1 MIREQCKGAK
11 HGELWKY
18 ENFKDQIQI
27 QTGLAI
33 ENSRTS
39 NLCLTC
45 TNIFIFLILGIDS
58 Q

>member
-11 HGELWKY
+11 HGEFWKY

-27 QTGLAI
+27 QTGLGI

-45 TNIFIFLILGIDS
+45 TKFFFLILGIDW
-58 Q
+58 